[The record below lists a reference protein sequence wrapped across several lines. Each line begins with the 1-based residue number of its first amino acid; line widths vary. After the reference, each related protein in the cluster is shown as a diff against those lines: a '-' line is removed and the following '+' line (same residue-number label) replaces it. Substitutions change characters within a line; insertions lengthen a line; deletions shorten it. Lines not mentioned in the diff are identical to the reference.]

1 MNVNAFVRPAV
12 PAKLRRPINCFEDL
26 RIRGFATLTTVHFG
40 QKLACCWLRN
50 LRQSPR
56 YAANSAF
63 HLLLNWKRAVFAK
76 QARIALAKAS
86 LSAFFCNIAACACTR
101 YADMP
106 QADRSY
112 CHRRSRTD
120 IAVGCCHTTST
131 SECSIQQSCRPCCKR
146 SEAQFSPTMP
156 SLPRACRQ
164 QATKRWPSSASV
176 QEQ

>member
-1 MNVNAFVRPAV
+1 MPMSCKLEDVGQPCTRQDQEAGYTRHSTTADMPSRGSAQTGQMNVNAFVRPAV

-76 QARIALAKAS
+76 QAWIALVKAS
-86 LSAFFCNIAACACTR
+86 LSAFFCNNAACACTR

-106 QADRSY
+106 
-112 CHRRSRTD
+112 
-120 IAVGCCHTTST
+120 
-131 SECSIQQSCRPCCKR
+131 
-146 SEAQFSPTMP
+146 
-156 SLPRACRQ
+156 
-164 QATKRWPSSASV
+164 
-176 QEQ
+176 